1 MTEDSIFVFADHVVN
16 TGYDDL
22 PDEAI
27 QAAKTFVLDGFG
39 VGLAGSA
46 GPWVDQLTG
55 SVGIQG
61 SGDDAR
67 VWVSGIRLPAAGA
80 ALCNAYQ
87 MHNSEFDC
95 VHEGAVV
102 HALTVPLAAALA
114 EAERTAAV
122 NGIDAISR
130 TDGVTG
136 KALITAVVL
145 GVDVAAHLGVASKS
159 QLRFFRP
166 ATAGAMGAVAALGK
180 LRGFDRETL
189 VHAFGAVLAQLSG
202 TMQAHVDGGI
212 MLAMQMGFNA
222 RNAVVACDMAERGLQ
237 APTSVLEGEFGYLR
251 LFEGDYDL
259 GPCLDALGKVWRI
272 TEIAHKPFPSGRA
285 THGVLDGLLTLQQEH
300 GFGADDVEQ
309 VVCLV
314 PPLTHQLVGRPI
326 LDVMEAN
333 YARLSAPYVLASALI
348 NESVGIEDFRP
359 DALKDEHRLALGRRV
374 IVEIDGNP
382 DKNALTPVTVS
393 VTLKGGATHDITMDV
408 VYGNPAKPM
417 KREAHLEKFRR
428 NWKIAARPLRAQDAE
443 RLIELVDHLEDV
455 GDVCQLVDLMVAG
468 SS

>member
-1 MTEDSIFVFADHVVN
+1 MTEDSIYAFADHVVG

-22 PDEAI
+22 PDPAI
-27 QAAKTFVLDGFG
+27 RAAKTFILDGFG

-46 GPWVDQLTG
+46 GPWVNQLAA
-55 SVGIQG
+55 SVRALGD
-61 SGDDAR
+61 GDDAR
-67 VWVSGIRLPAAGA
+67 VWVTGIRLPTAGA
-80 ALCNAYQ
+80 AQCNAYQ

-102 HALTVPLAAALA
+102 HALTVPLAVIMA
-114 EAERTAAV
+114 EAERTAR
-122 NGIDAISR
+122 ID
-130 TDGVTG
+130 G
-136 KALITAVVL
+136 KALIAAAVL
-145 GVDVAAHLGVASKS
+145 GVDVASHLGVASTSK
-159 QLRFFRP
+159 LRFFRP

-180 LRGFDRETL
+180 LRGFDRERL
-189 VHAFGAVLAQLSG
+189 VHAFGAALAQLSG

-237 APTSVLEGEFGYLR
+237 APTSVLEGEFGFFR

-259 GPCLDALGKVWRI
+259 GPSLNALGKTWRM

-285 THGVLDGLLTLQQEH
+285 THGVLDGLLTLQREH
-300 GFGADDVEQ
+300 GFGADDVAA
-309 VVCLV
+309 VSCRV

-348 NESVGIEDFRP
+348 SRGVGIEDFRP
-359 DALKDEHRLALGRRV
+359 EVLKDERRLALGRRV
-374 IVEIDGNP
+374 TVEIDDNP
-382 DKNALTPVTVS
+382 DKNALTPVAVS
-393 VTLKGGATHDITMDV
+393 VTLKDGTSHKITMDV

-417 KREAHLEKFRR
+417 AREAHLEKFRR
-428 NWKIAARPLRAQDAE
+428 NWQIAARPLREQDAE
-443 RLIELVDHLEDV
+443 RLIELVDRLEDLSDV
-455 GDVCQLVDLMVAG
+455 GELVDLMVAETA
-468 SS
+468 